1 MYQIDYEFKID
12 LAPKQHFETIFE
24 ILTLKLNTTCKDY
37 RPSYF
42 FFIVAIPTTP
52 YMCGRTSF
60 IAVSLGCD
68 KIKKNSL
75 TFSQSQEKI
84 NIKYTSQ

>member
-24 ILTLKLNTTCKDY
+24 ILTLKLNTTCKGY

-52 YMCGRTSF
+52 YMCGRTSY
-60 IAVSLGCD
+60 IVVSLGCD
-68 KIKKNSL
+68 KIKKVL
-75 TFSQSQEKI
+75 
-84 NIKYTSQ
+84 